1 MKNLQIPVFFACDDN
16 YIPFL
21 GVALSSM
28 KENANKNYRYRI
40 IVLNEGLKENNKK
53 RISRLADHIFSIE
66 YVDIGP
72 KVSMLRKDLSLRLR
86 DYYSVAIYYRMFI
99 PGLFPEL
106 DKALYLDGDIVV
118 VGDIS
123 ELYLT
128 DIDDALVAAIND
140 RLVTDTPEFVRYV
153 EDAVGIKASEY
164 FNSGVL
170 VMNLK
175 EFRRQNIE
183 KQFVDLLLRHN
194 FDSVC
199 PDQDY
204 LNILCRHAKVMM
216 PIGWNKMPLPDHNFD
231 KSTLK
236 LCHYNSFEKPW
247 RHDGVLFGDVFWDRA
262 EKTEFYD
269 ELKAMK
275 DRFSK
280 QDAAAEAKAVASLVS
295 NAVRISREEP
305 VTFKRILNL

>member
-1 MKNLQIPVFFACDDN
+1 
-16 YIPFL
+16 
-21 GVALSSM
+21 
-28 KENANKNYRYRI
+28 
-40 IVLNEGLKENNKK
+40 
-53 RISRLADHIFSIE
+53 
-66 YVDIGP
+66 
-72 KVSMLRKDLSLRLR
+72 
-86 DYYSVAIYYRMFI
+86 
-99 PGLFPEL
+99 
-106 DKALYLDGDIVV
+106 
-118 VGDIS
+118 
-123 ELYLT
+123 
-128 DIDDALVAAIND
+128 
-140 RLVTDTPEFVRYV
+140 
-153 EDAVGIKASEY
+153 
-164 FNSGVL
+164 
-170 VMNLK
+170 MNLK
-175 EFRRQNIE
+175 EFRRQHIE
-183 KQFVDLLLRHN
+183 EQFVDLLLRHN

-231 KSTLK
+231 TQRLNSATIIHLK
-236 LCHYNSFEKPW
+236 AW